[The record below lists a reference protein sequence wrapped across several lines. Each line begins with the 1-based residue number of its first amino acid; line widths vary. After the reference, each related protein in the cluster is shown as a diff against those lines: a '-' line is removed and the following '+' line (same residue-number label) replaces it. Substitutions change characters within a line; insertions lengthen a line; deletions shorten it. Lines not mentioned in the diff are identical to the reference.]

1 MPPISRE
8 PHTSPLRPTGVL
20 LRPLRKAMALAL
32 VTVSLT
38 ALSAACD
45 RQRPAA
51 GAPAD
56 NAGGG
61 PSASAI
67 ATAPVGTDPAPSAVP
82 TAPSAPSAASS
93 TSSPAYGMLSA
104 RRVYVTETTRPV
116 PAVHTVLD
124 DERDLGRFPGY
135 FMASAPQIADAITE
149 RAARTDFSRSVLVA
163 WSRTTGCAGTKD
175 AMLLRSG
182 DRLVL
187 GLARQPGG
195 QCLAAHRIVTVFEV
209 PRDRM
214 PKRPRFAQEADPR
227 ADPPAP
233 GRTLAFG
240 GLEDT
245 REPGGRRAAEVTSA
259 RQLDAFLA
267 GLPRTG
273 AAALREQLARQP
285 RRTDERRF
293 AFVLTGCRPTGAV
306 LAIGRREISAAP
318 TGDEHIRC
326 IQAQS
331 FAAVLAVPSRL
342 VPTRVQLID

>member
-1 MPPISRE
+1 MPPIRRE
-8 PHTSPLRPTGVL
+8 PHPSPLRPTGVL
-20 LRPLRKAMALAL
+20 PGPLRKATAVALL
-32 VTVSLT
+32 TVSLT
-38 ALSAACD
+38 ALTAACD

-51 GAPAD
+51 APAD

-61 PSASAI
+61 PSASAT
-67 ATAPVGTDPAPSAVP
+67 ATAPVGTERAPSVGP
-82 TAPSAPSAASS
+82 TAAFA
-93 TSSPAYGMLSA
+93 TSPPVNGMLST

-135 FMASAPQIADAITE
+135 FMASAPQIADAIAE

-175 AMLLRSG
+175 AMLFRSG

-187 GLARQPGG
+187 GLAQQPGG
-195 QCLAAHRIVTVFEV
+195 PCLAAHRVVTVFEV

-214 PKRPRFAQEADPR
+214 PKRPRFAQEADPL

-245 REPGGRRAAEVTSA
+245 REPGGGRRAAEVTSA

-293 AFVLTGCRPTGAV
+293 AFVLTGCRPTGAA